1 MGITAE
7 GETIMNT
14 LISAENT
21 WMLMAVMFGSVALT
35 IFLEQKY
42 VWGSRISG
50 AVIVL
55 IIAVCLTNFR
65 IIPTSAPIFDDVVWG
80 FAVPMAIPLLL
91 LQSDLKKIMHETGP
105 MLAIFLI
112 GAAGTVAG
120 VILGYE
126 LLKNAIS
133 GLAGVAAM
141 MAGSYIGGGVNFTAL
156 SATFEVDDTLI
167 SAATVADNLNMA
179 IYFMVL
185 LGVAGNAW
193 FRRHYPHPHIDEFEA
208 GRKDDGKTQA
218 EQYWSR
224 KDISLKDI
232 AYCMAYSVIVVTI
245 AKLIASGLSSLIPT
259 GNWFL
264 NMLSTFFGS
273 QYVWITTIAMLFATF
288 CPKQAESMHGA
299 QELGTWLIY
308 LFYFAIGVPASI
320 PLILRN
326 APLLVFCLIVVAVN
340 MLFCF
345 VGGKMLHYS
354 LEDVIIASNANIGG
368 PTTAAGMAIS
378 QGWYKLVG
386 PAMLVGTLGY
396 VIGTY
401 LGIIVGSLLGA

>member
-1 MGITAE
+1 
-7 GETIMNT
+7 MNT

-141 MAGSYIGGGVNFTAL
+141 MAGSSGVITFSSPRIGPFPPY
-156 SATFEVDDTLI
+156 LI
-167 SAATVADNLNMA
+167 SIPILGSVSKKTSCMPEAT
-179 IYFMVL
+179 
-185 LGVAGNAW
+185 
-193 FRRHYPHPHIDEFEA
+193 
-208 GRKDDGKTQA
+208 
-218 EQYWSR
+218 
-224 KDISLKDI
+224 
-232 AYCMAYSVIVVTI
+232 
-245 AKLIASGLSSLIPT
+245 
-259 GNWFL
+259 
-264 NMLSTFFGS
+264 GS
-273 QYVWITTIAMLFATF
+273 
-288 CPKQAESMHGA
+288 
-299 QELGTWLIY
+299 
-308 LFYFAIGVPASI
+308 
-320 PLILRN
+320 
-326 APLLVFCLIVVAVN
+326 
-340 MLFCF
+340 
-345 VGGKMLHYS
+345 
-354 LEDVIIASNANIGG
+354 
-368 PTTAAGMAIS
+368 
-378 QGWYKLVG
+378 
-386 PAMLVGTLGY
+386 
-396 VIGTY
+396 
-401 LGIIVGSLLGA
+401 